1 LFQSQHNCLKLSDL
15 LKQKTVKPGAPPP
28 AAVARWPGVVV
39 ILLIGAV
46 AFGLVVAQFSWADD
60 PASQLSLANLDKRAS
75 QMESITNWIE
85 RDSRCIGLS
94 AMGRQ
99 LDAALAPDARVFVS
113 GMLGPTNNPKAG
125 YYYFLKDYLFPRDV
139 EVSLDGKSTCG
150 KDGLYGVP
158 CDSPG
163 ILRSNGFDV
172 LLDFNDNRPNLI
184 PLTPKGVPRS
194 Q

>member
-1 LFQSQHNCLKLSDL
+1 M
-15 LKQKTVKPGAPPP
+15 LKQKTAKPGAPPP

-85 RDSRCIGLS
+85 RDSHCIGLS

-99 LDAALAPDARVFVS
+99 LDAALAPDARVFVG

-125 YYYFLKDYLFPRDV
+125 YYYFLKNYLFPRDV
-139 EVSLDGKSTCG
+139 EVSLDCKAFSRA
-150 KDGLYGVP
+150 DGFHGVP
-158 CDSPG
+158 CDSPDV
-163 ILRSNGFDV
+163 LRSNGFDV
-172 LLDFNDNRPNLI
+172 MIEITDHGPSLV

>member
-1 LFQSQHNCLKLSDL
+1 L
-15 LKQKTVKPGAPPP
+15 LKQKTAKLEAPPPP
-28 AAVARWPGVVV
+28 AAARWPGIVV
-39 ILLIGAV
+39 ILLVGAV
-46 AFGLVVAQFSWADD
+46 AVGLLVAQLSWADD
-60 PASQLSLANLDKRAS
+60 PSNQLSLSNLDNRASQL
-75 QMESITNWIE
+75 ESITNWIE
-85 RDSRCIGLS
+85 RDSHCIGLS

-99 LDAALAPDARVFVS
+99 LDAALAPGARVFVS
-113 GMLGPTNNPKAG
+113 GMLGATNNPKAG
-125 YYYFLKDYLFPRDV
+125 YYYFLKNYLFPRDV
-139 EVSLDGKSTCG
+139 EISLDGKSTCG

-158 CDSPG
+158 CDSPD